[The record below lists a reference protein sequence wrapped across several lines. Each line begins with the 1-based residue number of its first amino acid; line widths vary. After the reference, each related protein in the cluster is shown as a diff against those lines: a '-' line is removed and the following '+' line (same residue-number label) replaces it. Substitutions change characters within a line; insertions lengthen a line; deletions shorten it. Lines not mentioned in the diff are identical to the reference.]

1 MARSKVRVRFAPS
14 PTGFL
19 HLGGARTALYN
30 WLWARQT
37 KGTFILRVEDTDRE
51 RSTEAAVKAIFDSMQ
66 WLGLDWDEGPLV
78 GGSGG
83 GDQGPYFQMQRL
95 EIYQLYAQRLIE
107 AGRAYRCYCTAQDL
121 ERARAEHKQRTGHEH
136 GFRYPGTC
144 RDRKHHPD
152 QPYVVRLRIPDQGV
166 IGWKDLVKGPI
177 EFPVESQQDAVLL
190 RNNGVPL
197 YNLGAAVDDIT
208 MGITLI
214 ARGDDHVINTPQQ
227 LLIYDALGVPVPEI
241 GHMPMILGSKG
252 EKLSKRDASVAV
264 LDYKDLGYVP
274 DGLLNYLVRL
284 GWSHGDQE
292 LFTRAELIDKFDWA
306 HVGVTG
312 GKWDQKKLS
321 SVQAHHLRTLLPA
334 EIGELSRPF
343 LAARGLELAASD
355 PRLAQ
360 AAALVMPRCA
370 TLPEVAD
377 AMDYFFREPPVV
389 DEAAAQKLLTPEAA
403 PRLLGLAELL
413 AAQPSFERATLE
425 AAIKAWLEPQGI
437 QIGELAQ
444 PARVALT
451 GRKASPGLFEVLEV
465 LGQGRSVSRL
475 RKGAE
480 RCAG

>member
-19 HLGGARTALYN
+19 HLGGARAALYN

-37 KGTFILRVEDTDRE
+37 QGTFILRVEDTDRE
-51 RSTEAAVKAIFDSMQ
+51 RSTEASVAAIFDSMT

-78 GGSGG
+78 GGSH
-83 GDQGPYFQMQRL
+83 GPYFQMQRL
-95 EIYQLYAQRLIE
+95 ELYQLYAQKLIE

-121 ERARAEHKQRTGHEH
+121 ERARAEHKARTGNEH

-144 RDRKHHPD
+144 RDRKDHPD
-152 QPYVVRLRIPDQGV
+152 QPYVVRLRVPDQGV
-166 IGWKDLVKGPI
+166 IRWHDLIKGPI

-197 YNLGAAVDDIT
+197 YNLGAVVDDIT
-208 MGITLI
+208 MEITLV

-227 LLIYDALGVPVPEI
+227 ILMYEALGASVPELA
-241 GHMPMILGSKG
+241 HAPMILGSKG

-264 LDYKDLGYVP
+264 LDYRDLGYVP

-292 LFTRAELIDKFDWA
+292 LFTRDELVQKFDWA

-312 GKWDQKKLS
+312 SKWDQKKLS
-321 SVQAHHLRTLLPA
+321 SVQAHHLRALPPA
-334 EIGELSRPF
+334 QVGELSRPF
-343 LAARGLELAASD
+343 LASRGLEVAAGD
-355 PRLAQ
+355 PRLGP
-360 AAALVMPRCA
+360 AAALVMPRCT
-370 TLPEVAD
+370 TLIEVAE
-377 AMDYFFREPPVV
+377 AMDYFFREPPVL
-389 DEAAAQKLLTPEAA
+389 DEAAAQKLLTLQAA

-413 AAQPSFERATLE
+413 EAQPTFDRASLE
-425 AAIKAWLEPQGI
+425 TAIKAWLEPQGVP
-437 QIGELAQ
+437 IGELAQ

-465 LGQGRSVSRL
+465 LGQAQSVKRL
-475 RKGAE
+475 RRGAE